1 MKKRARSLPS
11 RLSKELYRLRK
22 CEQQTEWGHC
32 SLFNGGNEILLGTG
46 VATAFKE
53 AQPAKEAVP
62 RLASY
67 SFNVFC

>member
-53 AQPAKEAVP
+53 ARPAKEAVP